1 MVKIITFGK
10 KVVNMKRFKDFS
22 KLYEFEQQQKLPTPE
37 QISFMDNLY
46 QRVKKDVVP
55 NIPPQFKADYERGR
69 SVTVQTNNPK
79 DLKIGAK
86 VIDEKMVI
94 FSKPVGQPEFEI
106 NFNFQNASID
116 NVIHTIQAEFEKS
129 ETKGLSTGKESIV
142 RDLPSYR
149 DEDDE
154 DIVDDN
160 IQDEQDDIDIPISN
174 KPKRIKRSIDIK
186 IIKDVLTDA
195 FILDDIELKQVTI
208 DELIRR
214 MLLESRKK

>member
-1 MVKIITFGK
+1 
-10 KVVNMKRFKDFS
+10 MKRFKDFN

-37 QISFMDNLY
+37 QISFMDTLY

-55 NIPPQFKADYERGR
+55 NIPSQFKADYDRGR
-69 SVTVQTNNPK
+69 SVTVQTDNPK

-86 VIDEKMVI
+86 VSDEKMVI

-129 ETKGLSTGKESIV
+129 ETKGLSTGKESKV

-154 DIVDDN
+154 IDVDEDDDN
-160 IQDEQDDIDIPISN
+160 IQDEQDDIDIPITN
-174 KPKRIKRSIDIK
+174 KPRRIKRSIDIR
-186 IIKDVLTDA
+186 IIRNVLEDA
-195 FILDDIELKQVTI
+195 FIVDDINLKVEI

-214 MLLESRKK
+214 MLIESRKK